1 MKLKTGIIGC
11 GKVGDFHA
19 KAYAQLENSEFT
31 AVCDANLERAKAFA
45 ERYNVH
51 AYSDIAEMI
60 QKEHLNVVS
69 VCTPH
74 PIHCDP
80 AVTAAEN
87 GCNVLIEKP
96 LASSLLTATASSR
109 LATRTTSPSARWCSA
124 ASTAP
129 VCASTR
135 PSRPARSASRCWAW
149 SPCWAGV
156 IRPTTTATH
165 GAALGRAKAAAFW
178 STRHPISSTCCCGT
192 WATSMK
198 YTASGRI

>member
-69 VCTPH
+69 VCTPVSYTH
-74 PIHCDP
+74 
-80 AVTAAEN
+80 
-87 GCNVLIEKP
+87 
-96 LASSLLTATASSR
+96 LT
-109 LATRTTSPSARWCSA
+109 L
-124 ASTAP
+124 
-129 VCASTR
+129 
-135 PSRPARSASRCWAW
+135 
-149 SPCWAGV
+149 
-156 IRPTTTATH
+156 PTN
-165 GAALGRAKAAAFW
+165 
-178 STRHPISSTCCCGT
+178 
-192 WATSMK
+192 
-198 YTASGRI
+198 

>member
-80 AVTAAEN
+80 AVTSGE
-87 GCNVLIEKP
+87 
-96 LASSLLTATASSR
+96 R
-109 LATRTTSPSARWCSA
+109 LQ
-124 ASTAP
+124 
-129 VCASTR
+129 R
-135 PSRPARSASRCWAW
+135 PHRE
-149 SPCWAGV
+149 
-156 IRPTTTATH
+156 
-165 GAALGRAKAAAFW
+165 
-178 STRHPISSTCCCGT
+178 
-192 WATSMK
+192 
-198 YTASGRI
+198 ASGFQPR

>member
-45 ERYNVH
+45 ARYNVH

-80 AVTAAEN
+80 RCDRSGE
-87 GCNVLIEKP
+87 
-96 LASSLLTATASSR
+96 R
-109 LATRTTSPSARWCSA
+109 LQ
-124 ASTAP
+124 
-129 VCASTR
+129 R
-135 PSRPARSASRCWAW
+135 PHRE
-149 SPCWAGV
+149 
-156 IRPTTTATH
+156 
-165 GAALGRAKAAAFW
+165 
-178 STRHPISSTCCCGT
+178 
-192 WATSMK
+192 
-198 YTASGRI
+198 ASGFQPR

>member
-31 AVCDANLERAKAFA
+31 AVCDADLERAKAFA

-60 QKEHLNVVS
+60 QKEHLDVVS

-96 LASSLLTATASSR
+96 LASSLADCDRIIEAGDKNHVTIGTMVQRRFYRPCMRIHEAIEAGKIGKPVPAKQR
-109 LATRTTSPSARWCSA
+109 LSC
-124 ASTAP
+124 
-129 VCASTR
+129 
-135 PSRPARSASRCWAW
+135 
-149 SPCWAGV
+149 
-156 IRPTTTATH
+156 
-165 GAALGRAKAAAFW
+165 
-178 STRHPISSTCCCGT
+178 PISLSGT
-192 WATSMK
+192 SSALIRW
-198 YTASGRI
+198 TAKIFSGCTFLMALKSLQ

>member
-60 QKEHLNVVS
+60 QKEHLDVVS

-96 LASSLLTATASSR
+96 LASSLADCDRIIEAGDKNHVTIGTMVQRRFYRPCMRIHVFNLRLQHATNQLDNPIRIAQVKKDIAR
-109 LATRTTSPSARWCSA
+109 VKTIIREQQLA
-124 ASTAP
+124 
-129 VCASTR
+129 
-135 PSRPARSASRCWAW
+135 
-149 SPCWAGV
+149 
-156 IRPTTTATH
+156 
-165 GAALGRAKAAAFW
+165 GR
-178 STRHPISSTCCCGT
+178 
-192 WATSMK
+192 
-198 YTASGRI
+198 